1 MSENFEYEANDEP
14 INTSKDNFKFLFF
27 CSLKF
32 ILLNENN
39 EIFKIIHNVNALKQ

>member
-27 CSLKF
+27 CYFRHSLITQVYFVKR
-32 ILLNENN
+32 E
-39 EIFKIIHNVNALKQ
+39 